1 MKQILPIA
9 LFLAATLQACSGDTP
24 EQEVPALETALTNLG
39 DIQTY
44 SLADL
49 SEGMEQ
55 GRSSSEAIV
64 TAYLARIE
72 QIDKSGPTL
81 NSIIAL
87 MPDALDVARQRDAE
101 RARGE
106 LRGVLHGI
114 PVLIKDNIE
123 VAGPVPTTAG
133 STALKDNV
141 TNRDAAVIERLKA
154 AGAVIL
160 GKTNLSQWAN
170 IRSNNSTSGWS
181 SIGGLVKN
189 PHLLSHN
196 SCGSSSGSG
205 AAAAAGLAGGTVGTE
220 TDGSVVCPASANGIV
235 GLKPTVGLVSRSH
248 IVPISHTQDTAG
260 PMTRTVRGAAMM
272 MSAMA
277 GSDPADQRTAPADS
291 KREDYVAALDKDGL
305 RGLRIGVLRDQIGDQ
320 PGTEK
325 EFLKALEVLK
335 AQGAILVDIADT
347 GVDQDALGEAEFKIL
362 MVELKAD
369 MNAYLAS
376 LPGTVK
382 SRTLADLIA
391 FNLTH
396 ADVELEHFGQELFE
410 LAERQPGLEDPEYV
424 AARKFA
430 LEQAG
435 AKGIDR
441 LLAAHDVA
449 LLVAP
454 TLGPA
459 WKSSLV
465 TGDKFAGPSAS
476 QLPAVSGYP
485 HLTVPMGSVD
495 GLPVGISFLGPAW
508 SEKLLLRAGYA
519 YEQASQARL
528 VPQYRDE

>member
-1 MKQILPIA
+1 MPWTWHGKEMP
-9 LFLAATLQACSGDTP
+9 
-24 EQEVPALETALTNLG
+24 N
-39 DIQTY
+39 
-44 SLADL
+44 
-49 SEGMEQ
+49 
-55 GRSSSEAIV
+55 GRGA
-64 TAYLARIE
+64 
-72 QIDKSGPTL
+72 
-81 NSIIAL
+81 
-87 MPDALDVARQRDAE
+87 
-101 RARGE
+101 
-106 LRGVLHGI
+106 LHGI

-170 IRSNNSTSGWS
+170 IRSDDSTSGWS

-189 PHLLSHN
+189 PHLLTHN
-196 SCGSSSGSG
+196 ACGSSSGSG
-205 AAAAAGLAGGTVGTE
+205 AAAAASLAGGAVGTE

-272 MSAMA
+272 ISAMA
-277 GSDPADQRTAPADS
+277 GTDPVDERTALADS
-291 KREDYVAALDKDGL
+291 KREDYVADLDKDGL

-320 PGTEK
+320 SGTRS
-325 EFLKALEVLK
+325 EFVKALEVLE
-335 AQGAILVDIADT
+335 AQGAVLVDIADT

-362 MVELKAD
+362 MVELKHD

-376 LPGTVK
+376 LPETVK

-391 FNLTH
+391 FNKTH
-396 ADVELEHFGQELFE
+396 AEVELRYFGQELFE
-410 LAERQPGLEDPEYV
+410 LAEQQPGLDHSEYV

-435 AKGIDR
+435 PKGIDR
-441 LLAAHDVA
+441 LLATYDVQ

-459 WKSSLV
+459 WKSSLDG
-465 TGDKFAGPSAS
+465 GDVFEGPSAS
-476 QLPAVSGYP
+476 QLPAISGYP

-508 SEKLLLRAGYA
+508 SEKLLLQAGYA
-519 YEQASQARL
+519 YEQASRARM
-528 VPQYRDE
+528 VPQFRDE